1 MQTNTPTLF
10 VEINDLNYIF
20 VVGKY
25 DENQNFKIIE
35 KIITP
40 NEGVEKNKFI
50 NIDLAQKSIKKNI
63 QVIEDKINYVFNE
76 VIIIIDAFEN
86 SCINISG
93 FKKLNGSQ
101 VLKENISYILNSLK
115 SVISEN
121 EKKKNILHIF
131 NSKSILDGIC
141 IENLPIGLFG
151 DFYSHELTFFLI
163 DKNDMKNIKQV
174 FNKNNLNI
182 KKIFIKNFIEGTQI
196 INHNNNKSETFF
208 KIKIDKDK
216 SHISFFDKASFRY
229 EEYFKFGT
237 NIIFKD
243 IAKVCS
249 IKNET
254 IVKILLDKSFR
265 NKKLEDDNEFL
276 EKKYFDK
283 GSYRKIRKKLII
295 DIVNARIE
303 EIINII
309 LNKNINIETL
319 KQNNVAIFII
329 IEDLLIFDNFQ
340 ENFKFYIS
348 QKYNF
353 DSYLINNFQIDALVI
368 NAAYLSA
375 YGWKKEAIPV
385 TQTKNSLITRIF
397 KSIFD

>member
-1 MQTNTPTLF
+1 MQTGIPTLF

-20 VVGKY
+20 VVSKY
-25 DENQNFKIIE
+25 DEDQNLKIIE

-40 NEGVEKNKFI
+40 NEGIADNKFI
-50 NIDLAQKSIKKNI
+50 NIDLAEKLIKKNI
-63 QVIEDKINYVFNE
+63 QTIEDKINYVFKE
-76 VIIIIDAFEN
+76 VTIIIDTFEN

-115 SVISEN
+115 LAISES
-121 EKKKNILHIF
+121 EKKKTILHIF

-163 DKNDMKNIKQV
+163 NNNDMKNLKQV
-174 FNKNNLNI
+174 FNKNNLTI
-182 KKIFIKNFIEGTQI
+182 KKILIKNFIEGAQI
-196 INHNNNKSETFF
+196 INQNDNKIETFF
-208 KIKIDKDK
+208 KIKINKDR

-229 EEYFKFGT
+229 EEYFNFGT
-237 NIIFKD
+237 SIIFKD
-243 IAKVCS
+243 ISKVCS

-254 IVKILLDKSFR
+254 IVKILSDKFLV
-265 NKKLEDDNEFL
+265 KKKIENDNEFL
-276 EKKYFDK
+276 EEKYFDK
-283 GSYRKIRKKLII
+283 DSYRKIRKKLII

-303 EIINII
+303 EITNII
-309 LNKNINIETL
+309 LKKNINIESL
-319 KQNNVAIFII
+319 NKNNAKIFII
-329 IEDLLIFDNFQ
+329 IEDQLIFDNFQ
-340 ENFKFYIS
+340 KNFKFYIS

-353 DSYLINNFQIDALVI
+353 EPHLINNFQIDSSI
-368 NAAYLSA
+368 MNAAYLSA
-375 YGWKKEAIPV
+375 YGWKKEAVPV

-397 KSIFD
+397 KSIFE

>member
-1 MQTNTPTLF
+1 MQTGIPTLF

-25 DENQNFKIIE
+25 DENQNLKIIE

-40 NEGVEKNKFI
+40 NEGIEKNKFT
-50 NIDLAQKSIKKNI
+50 NIDLAEKLIKKNI
-63 QVIEDKINYVFNE
+63 QNIEDKINYIFKE
-76 VIIIIDAFEN
+76 VTIIIDTFEN

-115 SVISEN
+115 LAISES
-121 EKKKNILHIF
+121 EKKKTILHIF
-131 NSKSILDGIC
+131 NSKSILDGIS

-163 DKNDMKNIKQV
+163 DNNDMKNIKQV
-174 FNKNNLNI
+174 FNKNNLTI
-182 KKIFIKNFIEGTQI
+182 KKILIKNFIEGTQI
-196 INHNNNKSETFF
+196 INQNNNKIETFY
-208 KIKIDKDK
+208 KIKINKDR

-229 EEYFKFGT
+229 EEYFNFGT
-237 NIIFKD
+237 SIIFKD
-243 IAKVCS
+243 ISKVCS

-254 IVKILLDKSFR
+254 IVKILSDKFLV
-265 NKKLEDDNEFL
+265 NKKLENDNEFL
-276 EKKYFDK
+276 EEKYFDK
-283 GSYRKIRKKLII
+283 DSYRKIRKKLII

-303 EIINII
+303 EITNII
-309 LNKNINIETL
+309 LKKNINIESL
-319 KQNNVAIFII
+319 NKNNAKIFII
-329 IEDLLIFDNFQ
+329 IEDQLIFDNFQ
-340 ENFKFYIS
+340 KNFKFYIS

-353 DSYLINNFQIDALVI
+353 EPDLINNFQIDSSIVS
-368 NAAYLSA
+368 AAYLSA
-375 YGWKKEAIPV
+375 YGWKKEAVPV

-397 KSIFD
+397 KSIFE